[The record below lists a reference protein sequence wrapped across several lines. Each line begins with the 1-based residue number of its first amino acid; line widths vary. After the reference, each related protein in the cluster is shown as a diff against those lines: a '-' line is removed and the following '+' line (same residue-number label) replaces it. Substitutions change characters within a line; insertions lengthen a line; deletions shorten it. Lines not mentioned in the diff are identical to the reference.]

1 MAYLKS
7 FRFSQVQKLSEELV
21 DKKQKLEDSRE
32 LARTNE
38 NGLFLPLRCHAIRCM
53 VKRSLA
59 QIQGDPG

>member
-7 FRFSQVQKLSEELV
+7 LRFSQVQKLSEELV

-38 NGLFLPLRCHAIRCM
+38 NGLFLPLCCYAIRRM
-53 VKRSLA
+53 VKRSLCT
-59 QIQGDPG
+59 DPG